1 MNSPAG
7 VHRVA
12 APRLSVDV
20 SRRSG
25 VVMAEIAV
33 ESSKSHRTGKPCG
46 RIPGSSADV
55 AGIDEVGL
63 NQVFETGRCPSQHRS
78 VSDGNYCRKGIHGKN
93 VYGSAMHRR
102 LT

>member
-1 MNSPAG
+1 VNSPAG

-63 NQVFETGRCPSQHRS
+63 NRVFKTGRCQSQHRT
-78 VSDGNYCRKGIHGKN
+78 VINGNYCRKDIHGRN
-93 VYGSAMHRR
+93 VYGSAIRKR
-102 LT
+102 LS